1 MIRIL
6 ITVIGPLCTGL
17 HKRLITKQQR
27 RFLKILAYVPTSNE
41 TKFIMKLHYLKE
53 KIIDQDFQNAQT
65 SVPLDP

>member
-1 MIRIL
+1 MIVGILGTPMIRIL

-41 TKFIMKLHYLKE
+41 TKFNMNLHYLKDDLNE
-53 KIIDQDFQNAQT
+53 SK
-65 SVPLDP
+65 